1 MQIAKFC
8 SGPSI
13 EKTTR
18 YDDSKFLYFKQYGLH
33 REMCGVRTILS
44 GKSFSQGLDNFSKIH
59 FITFPDS
66 IDDRV
71 IIGYAQRLLYPQYHA
86 PVSAALQAH

>member
-33 REMCGVRTILS
+33 QEMCGVRTILS
-44 GKSFSQGLDNFSKIH
+44 GKYFSRGLDNFSKIH

-71 IIGYAQRLLYPQYHA
+71 IISYAQRLLCPQYHA
-86 PVSAALQAH
+86 PVFAALQAH